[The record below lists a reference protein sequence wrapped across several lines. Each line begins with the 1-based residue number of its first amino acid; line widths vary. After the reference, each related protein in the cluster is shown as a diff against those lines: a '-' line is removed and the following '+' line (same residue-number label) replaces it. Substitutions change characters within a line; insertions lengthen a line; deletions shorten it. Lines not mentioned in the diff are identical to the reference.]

1 MSTSNVYSPDTDISF
16 NDNIVKPLET
26 TTTSIVKTPLIPF
39 WGEDPNILLQS
50 FDYFPVDSMTYN
62 QNLNAI
68 SRLIIL
74 ITFIGFVF
82 TRNFRLIIIGA
93 ITLAAIYILFIIQ
106 QNNEKSRLLK
116 KEDFKNPTKEMIKN
130 KPNFIDNTF
139 DEPSVTNPFSN
150 VLIPDYEYN
159 LNKKPAPP
167 SFNMNINDE
176 ILRKAKQTV
185 ADLNPDQPDIS
196 DKLFRDLGEQYVFEQ
211 SLRPFYSTASTT
223 IPNDQ
228 QAFAEFCYG
237 SMISCKEGNPFA
249 CARNLSR
256 YTNV

>member
-196 DKLFRDLGEQYVFEQ
+196 DKLFRDLENNMFSNNLYVRSILPHLLPYQ
-211 SLRPFYSTASTT
+211 MINRHSLSLLR
-223 IPNDQ
+223 
-228 QAFAEFCYG
+228 
-237 SMISCKEGNPFA
+237 
-249 CARNLSR
+249 
-256 YTNV
+256 